1 MVARTEIPVKTRDEW
16 ERRIKQKLR
25 DRGWPMDD
33 IDHRADET
41 MRRAFKPEWM
51 DRLREYQ
58 RASIPS
64 DGFCFRDL
72 TAPLLQGMVGKM
84 NLISDGSHF

>member
-51 DRLREYQ
+51 DVLRVY
-58 RASIPS
+58 
-64 DGFCFRDL
+64 
-72 TAPLLQGMVGKM
+72 
-84 NLISDGSHF
+84 